1 MRQGDAE
8 YAAALDETMEIL
20 RRWAREGRTDGW
32 CKSLSEELKAKGH
45 NVRYRGPIISLL
57 LGDTCRR
64 DSEGLAPM
72 LSAIVILKATGRPAG
87 QFFEPANG
95 APFHRTAADWT
106 WEQEHARVFARYRE
120 S

>member
-8 YAAALDETMEIL
+8 YLAALDETVEIL
-20 RRWAREGRTDGW
+20 RRWAREGRSDGW
-32 CKSLSEELKAKGH
+32 YKSLSEELKANGH
-45 NVRYRGPIISLL
+45 GVHYRGPIISLL
-57 LGDTCRR
+57 LGDACRSDSQGR
-64 DSEGLAPM
+64 DPM

-87 QFFEPANG
+87 QFFELAKG

-106 WEQEHARVFARYRE
+106 WEQERARVFARYRE